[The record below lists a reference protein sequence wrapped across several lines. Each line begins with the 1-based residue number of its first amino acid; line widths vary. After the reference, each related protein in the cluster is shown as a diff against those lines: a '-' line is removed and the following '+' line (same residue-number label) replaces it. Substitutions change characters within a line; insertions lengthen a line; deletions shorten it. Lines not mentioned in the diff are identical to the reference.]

1 MKESDRVA
9 FSHLDLSTTL
19 RVPLGPAERG
29 SNQRRRNSLIKAI
42 GIDPGL
48 AMTGFGVVEALSR
61 GGRACD
67 WGAIRTESNC
77 PVPLRLKTIYVQLK
91 GLLEKWQPNLVVIEE
106 VFVLKE
112 FPKAAIRLGEVRG
125 VIYLAAQEMDI
136 PVVEVR
142 PTEVKSALTGS
153 GRADKEQM
161 KKAIRQILKIDNPL
175 TSSHAGDALALALT
189 GLSRNENFHW

>member
-1 MKESDRVA
+1 VA
-9 FSHLDLSTTL
+9 FFTSEDLL
-19 RVPLGPAERG
+19 LM
-29 SNQRRRNSLIKAI
+29 KAI

-67 WGAIRTESNC
+67 WGAIRTDAHC
-77 PVPLRLKTIYVQLK
+77 PLPLRLKTIYNGLK
-91 GLLEKWQPNLVVIEE
+91 ELLEKWEPDLLVLEE
-106 VFVLKE
+106 VFVLKQ
-112 FPKAAIRLGEVRG
+112 FPKAAIQLGEVIG
-125 VIYLAAQEMDI
+125 VIYLAAQESAI

-161 KKAIRQILKIDNPL
+161 KKAIRQILRIEIPL
-175 TSSHAGDALALALT
+175 SSSHAGDALALALT
-189 GLSRNENFHW
+189 GLSRGRNFRW